1 MKFKDGSFYGEVI
14 LLQFYVIKILE
25 DEVGIRIRAEQN
37 GDEALIRKVNIEAFN
52 QNIETDIVDLPE
64 FSAAI

>member
-1 MKFKDGSFYGEVI
+1 MD
-14 LLQFYVIKILE
+14 
-25 DEVGIRIRAEQN
+25 IRIRADQN

-52 QNIETDIVDLPE
+52 QNIGADIVDFPE